1 MSMKIGNVYNL
12 ASFERFCDSA
22 SLPGFTDSYAGT
34 VLARNLTAVDPTI
47 FEKKYPNLAFI
58 SSGVEANNSG
68 GYADRVQSL
77 RLQALGGFTTAGD
90 ASGNKGKIS
99 LAGEDSFLKVVERE
113 AHAVWTDTEVRK
125 NELQNI
131 NLPQRYIQTFNMQYM
146 REVDQIG
153 LVGVSD
159 GPDTGLLNTSE
170 FTSGSAGDVVENLTA
185 QEMYDEI
192 ATLIQDQRNGVNNT
206 PEYSADTVMMPTRVM
221 NRYQAT
227 ILNSAAGSSTV
238 LKALQD
244 NYPDVTFVSSFRGDT
259 TANGGSLATSATV
272 AYSTNRESMVM
283 RIPQALTV
291 GEIVKTNSFDFRVD
305 SKYRIAG
312 LDILETTAGR
322 ILTGL

>member
-1 MSMKIGNVYNL
+1 MKIKNAYDL
-12 ASFERFCDSA
+12 ESFARFCDSA
-22 SLPGFTDSYAGT
+22 SQPGFTDAYAGT

-47 FEKKYPNLAFI
+47 FEKKFPELAFVN
-58 SSGVEANNSG
+58 SGVQADNSG
-68 GYADRVQSL
+68 GYARRIQSL

-90 ASGNKGKIS
+90 ASSNKGKIS
-99 LAGEDSFLKVVERE
+99 LAGEDSFLKVIERE
-113 AHAVWTDTEVRK
+113 SHSVWTDSEIK
-125 NELQNI
+125 EAQLQNV
-131 NLPQRYIQTFNMQYM
+131 NLPQRYIQNHNMIYM

-244 NYPDVTFVSSFRGDT
+244 NYPDVTFVSSFRGDIT
-259 TANGGSLATSATV
+259 ENGGALETSATV